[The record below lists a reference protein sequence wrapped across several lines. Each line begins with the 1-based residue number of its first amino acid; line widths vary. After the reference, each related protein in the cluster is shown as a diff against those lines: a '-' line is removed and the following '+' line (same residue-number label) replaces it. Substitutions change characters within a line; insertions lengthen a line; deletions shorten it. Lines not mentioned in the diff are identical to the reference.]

1 MEITIRTVL
10 EETINENLYTI
21 ILSNPRDKE
30 SGSKSKVRPIMLGG
44 SLLYQESETKGSQ
57 IFHKNYTKE
66 EAVKVLEE
74 KMMSHYKQMEI
85 STRTENAF
93 ILVSKK
99 GKITIK
105 RKKITQDKSI
115 DLSHN
120 KEKHYILAENSP
132 IPFLVDLGI
141 QTEDGKIKS
150 SKYDKYKQINR
161 YLEFVE
167 DILPHLPKEKTLKI
181 LDFGC
186 GKSYLTF
193 ALYYYLK
200 IVKEYNIEI
209 IGLDLKEKV
218 IDNCNL
224 LAEKYGYEK
233 LRFLVGD
240 IGKYEGQDEVDMVVT
255 LHACDTATDYAL
267 YKAICWNAKVIF
279 SVPCCQHEVNKQ
291 IENEALAPILKYGY
305 LKERISALLT
315 DGIRANLLE
324 EAGYKVQVMEFI
336 DMEHTPKNLL
346 IRAVKT
352 EKGNS
357 TGIENLTEFFHLDTT
372 LQKLLSERN
381 L

>member
-1 MEITIRTVL
+1 MEITTRTVL

-120 KEKHYILAENSP
+120 KEKHYILEENKP
-132 IPFLVDLGI
+132 IPCLVDLGI
-141 QTEDGKIKS
+141 QTEDGKIKA
-150 SKYDKYKQINR
+150 SKYDKFKQINR

-218 IDNCNL
+218 IENCNL

-357 TGIENLTEFFHLDTT
+357 TGIEHLTEFFHLDTT